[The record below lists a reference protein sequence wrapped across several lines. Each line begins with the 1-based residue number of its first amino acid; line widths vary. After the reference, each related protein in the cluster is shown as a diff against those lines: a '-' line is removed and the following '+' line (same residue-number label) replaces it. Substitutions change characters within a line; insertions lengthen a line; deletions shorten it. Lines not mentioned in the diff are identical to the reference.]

1 MGTPTFSIRKSF
13 FFFQLVSVKI
23 TRDCECQAKDMC
35 LKSGLRTFTDIENI
49 LEVATGEVVG
59 GGTEQEAEVS

>member
-1 MGTPTFSIRKSF
+1 M
-13 FFFQLVSVKI
+13 SVKI